1 MEALLIYFG
10 KVFLASGVLFLYYQ
24 LFLKDKTFHHYNRF
38 YLLGVLMLSM
48 ILPFFKISYFTIEV
62 NTDIYLLYSKLQN
75 FNSTKT
81 LSHDFPYSQLIA
93 CLIGLVSVFCLG
105 KLFYGIFKIQQLK
118 KEFPQENFE
127 GISFYQTNLSEAPFS
142 FFKNLFW
149 KDSIR
154 IHSDLGRQILKHE
167 MVHIEQKHSRD
178 KIFTEMVT
186 AVFWWNP
193 VFHLIKKEISLI
205 HEYLADKKAIKNSD
219 TKAFAQMLLA
229 SHFSGTQLPATS
241 PFLNSNLKK
250 RLTMLKKSKTKYS
263 YARRILAL
271 PLLFALA
278 FIYMINAKNKEITK
292 TNLEIEQMVAEI
304 KKDTIT
310 PKDAAQGTDVTEI
323 QKENPELFIDN
334 DSLNEANLKK
344 IQDQIAEKQKTIE
357 PYKELMLKK
366 NGEGLKI
373 SKEMRAKSE
382 ELQKLSMK
390 KDFESPRFKDLEK
403 EMKVLDGKMSE
414 IFDTEEFKNN
424 QKVLELKFIELD
436 QLYAQI
442 DRYYNSDA
450 FKAKILASE
459 LAAAEAEK
467 KVNSPEFQ
475 KKIKDA
481 EQKAMEAEKLAN
493 SPEFKRK
500 LKEAEKRGKEAKKLI
515 NSPEFKKKIADAE
528 AKAKIAAEQ
537 ANSRI
542 IVLNNQNKNGNI
554 LTDDNIKIFID
565 GKPVSKTEMDQF
577 PPEKIEKMEVFKKG
591 FHGNTNAEIRITT
604 KK

>member
-81 LSHDFPYSQLIA
+81 LSHDFTYSQLIA

-118 KEFPQENFE
+118 KEFPQEHFE

-149 KDSIR
+149 KDSIL

-310 PKDAAQGTDVTEI
+310 PKDAAQGTDGTEI
-323 QKENPELFIDN
+323 QKENPELFTDN

-366 NGEGLKI
+366 NEEGLKI

-403 EMKVLDGKMSE
+403 EMKVLDKKMSE

-424 QKVLELKFIELD
+424 QKVIELKFIELD
-436 QLYAQI
+436 QLYAKM
-442 DRYYNSDA
+442 DDYYNSDA
-450 FKAKILASE
+450 FKL
-459 LAAAEAEK
+459 
-467 KVNSPEFQ
+467 
-475 KKIKDA
+475 KIKDA
-481 EQKAMEAEKLAN
+481 EERAKEAEKKFNSPEFKKKMMDAELKMKEAEKKFN

-500 LKEAEKRGKEAKKLI
+500 IKEAEKRAKEAEKMI

-565 GKPVSKTEMDQF
+565 GKPATKTEMDQF

-591 FHGNTNAEIRITT
+591 NGDTKSGEIYITT

>member
-10 KVFLASGVLFLYYQ
+10 KVFLASGVLFLYYH

-38 YLLGVLMLSM
+38 YLLGVLVLSM

-81 LSHDFPYSQLIA
+81 LSYDFPYSQLIA

-118 KEFPQENFE
+118 KEFPQEHFE

-149 KDSIR
+149 KDSIL

-304 KKDTIT
+304 RQDTIV
-310 PKDAAQGTDVTEI
+310 PKDAMKGTDGTEI
-323 QKENPELFIDN
+323 QKENPELFTDN
-334 DSLNEANLKK
+334 DSLNETALKN
-344 IQDQIAEKQKTIE
+344 IQNKIAEKQKTIE

-366 NGEGLKI
+366 NEEGLKI

-403 EMKVLDGKMSE
+403 EMKVLDEKMSE

-500 LKEAEKRGKEAKKLI
+500 LKEAEKRGKEAKRLI
-515 NSPEFKKKIADAE
+515 NSPEFKNKIADAE

-554 LTDDNIKIFID
+554 STNENIKIFID

-591 FHGNTNAEIRITT
+591 TGDTKSYEIYITT

>member
-38 YLLGVLMLSM
+38 YLLGVLVLSM
-48 ILPFFKISYFTIEV
+48 ILPFFKISYFTIEI
-62 NTDIYLLYSKLQN
+62 NEDIYLLYNKLQN

-81 LSHDFPYSQLIA
+81 LSHDLPYSQLIA

-105 KLFYGIFKIQQLK
+105 KLFYGVFKIQQLK
-118 KEFPQENFE
+118 NEFPQEHFE

-149 KDSIR
+149 KDSIL

-263 YARRILAL
+263 YARKILAL

-310 PKDAAQGTDVTEI
+310 PKDAAQGTDGTEI
-323 QKENPELFIDN
+323 QKENPELLTDN
-334 DSLNEANLKK
+334 DSLNETALKK
-344 IQDQIAEKQKTIE
+344 IQDKIAQKQKLME

-366 NGEGLKI
+366 NEEGLKI

-436 QLYAQI
+436 QLYAKM
-442 DRYYNSDA
+442 DDYYNSDA
-450 FKAKILASE
+450 FKL
-459 LAAAEAEK
+459 
-467 KVNSPEFQ
+467 
-475 KKIKDA
+475 KIKDA
-481 EQKAMEAEKLAN
+481 EERAKEAEKKFNSPEFKKKMMDAELKMKEAEKKWN

-500 LKEAEKRGKEAKKLI
+500 IKEAEKRAKEAEKMI

-565 GKPVSKTEMDQF
+565 GKPATKTEMNQF

>member
-38 YLLGVLMLSM
+38 YLLGVLVLSM

-62 NTDIYLLYSKLQN
+62 NADIYLLYSKLQN
-75 FNSTKT
+75 LNSTKT

-118 KEFPQENFE
+118 KEFPQEHFE

-149 KDSIR
+149 KDSIL

-250 RLTMLKKSKTKYS
+250 RLTMLKKSKTKYG
-263 YARRILAL
+263 YARKILAL

-304 KKDTIT
+304 RQDTIV
-310 PKDAAQGTDVTEI
+310 PIDAIKGTDGTEI
-323 QKENPELFIDN
+323 QKQNSELFTDN
-334 DSLNEANLKK
+334 DSLNETALKNIQNK
-344 IQDQIAEKQKTIE
+344 IAQKQKLME

-366 NGEGLKI
+366 NEEGLKI

-403 EMKVLDGKMSE
+403 EMKVLDKKMSE

-436 QLYAQI
+436 QLYAKM
-442 DRYYNSDA
+442 DDYYNSDA
-450 FKAKILASE
+450 FKL
-459 LAAAEAEK
+459 
-467 KVNSPEFQ
+467 
-475 KKIKDA
+475 KIKDA
-481 EQKAMEAEKLAN
+481 EERAKEAEKKFN

-500 LKEAEKRGKEAKKLI
+500 IKEAEKRAKEAEKMI
-515 NSPEFKKKIADAE
+515 NSPEFKNKIADAE

-554 LTDDNIKIFID
+554 STNENIKIFID
-565 GKPVSKTEMDQF
+565 GKPATKTEMNQF

-591 FHGNTNAEIRITT
+591 NGDTKSGEIYITT

>member
-1 MEALLIYFG
+1 
-10 KVFLASGVLFLYYQ
+10 
-24 LFLKDKTFHHYNRF
+24 
-38 YLLGVLMLSM
+38 
-48 ILPFFKISYFTIEV
+48 
-62 NTDIYLLYSKLQN
+62 
-75 FNSTKT
+75 
-81 LSHDFPYSQLIA
+81 
-93 CLIGLVSVFCLG
+93 
-105 KLFYGIFKIQQLK
+105 
-118 KEFPQENFE
+118 
-127 GISFYQTNLSEAPFS
+127 
-142 FFKNLFW
+142 
-149 KDSIR
+149 
-154 IHSDLGRQILKHE
+154 
-167 MVHIEQKHSRD
+167 
-178 KIFTEMVT
+178 
-186 AVFWWNP
+186 
-193 VFHLIKKEISLI
+193 
-205 HEYLADKKAIKNSD
+205 
-219 TKAFAQMLLA
+219 
-229 SHFSGTQLPATS
+229 
-241 PFLNSNLKK
+241 
-250 RLTMLKKSKTKYS
+250 MLKKSKTKYS

-304 KKDTIT
+304 RQDTIV
-310 PKDAAQGTDVTEI
+310 PKDAIKGTDGTEI
-323 QKENPELFIDN
+323 QKENPELFTDN
-334 DSLNEANLKK
+334 DSLNETALKN
-344 IQDQIAEKQKTIE
+344 IQDKIAQKQKTIE

-366 NGEGLKI
+366 NEEGLKV

-403 EMKVLDGKMSE
+403 EMKVLDEKMSE

-424 QKVLELKFIELD
+424 QKVLELKFIEMD

-481 EQKAMEAEKLAN
+481 EQKAMEAEKLVN

-500 LKEAEKRGKEAKKLI
+500 IKEAEKRGKEAKKLI

-565 GKPVSKTEMDQF
+565 GKPATKTEMNQF
-577 PPEKIEKMEVFKKG
+577 PPEKI
-591 FHGNTNAEIRITT
+591 
-604 KK
+604 

>member
-1 MEALLIYFG
+1 MEALFIYFG
-10 KVFLASGVLFLYYQ
+10 KVFLASGVMFLYYQ

-38 YLLGVLMLSM
+38 YLLGVLVLSM

-81 LSHDFPYSQLIA
+81 LNHDFPYFQLIA
-93 CLIGLVSVFCLG
+93 FVVGLVSIFYLG

-118 KEFPQENFE
+118 KEFSKEHFE
-127 GISFYQTNLSEAPFS
+127 GINFYQTNLSEAPFS

-149 KDSIR
+149 KDTIL
-154 IHSDLGRQILKHE
+154 IQSDLGRQILKHE

-178 KIFTEMVT
+178 KIFTEIVT

-229 SHFSGTQLPATS
+229 SHFSGKQLPATS

-292 TNLEIEQMVAEI
+292 TNREIEQMVAEI
-304 KKDTIT
+304 KKDTIV
-310 PKDAAQGTDVTEI
+310 PKDAVQGTDGTKI
-323 QKENPELFIDN
+323 QEKNQELFGDN
-334 DSLNEANLKK
+334 DSLNQSSLQK
-344 IQDQIAEKQKTIE
+344 IQDQIAEKQKMIE

-366 NGEGLKI
+366 NEEGLKI
-373 SKEMRAKSE
+373 SQEMRAKSE
-382 ELQKLSMK
+382 EMQKLSKK
-390 KDFESPRFKDLEK
+390 KDFESPRFKNLEK
-403 EMKVLDGKMSE
+403 EMKVLDDKMSS
-414 IFDTEEFKNN
+414 IFDTDEFKKN
-424 QKVLELKFIELD
+424 QKMLELKFIELD

-442 DRYYNSDA
+442 DQYYSSDA
-450 FKAKILASE
+450 FKAKIKASE
-459 LAAAEAEK
+459 LTAAEVEK

-475 KKIKDA
+475 KRIKDA
-481 EQKAMEAEKLAN
+481 EEKAQEAEILVN

-500 LKEAEKRGKEAKKLI
+500 LKEAEKRAKEAEKKF
-515 NSPEFKKKIADAE
+515 NSPEFKKKIAEAE
-528 AKAKIAAEQ
+528 TKAKLATEK
-537 ANSRI
+537 ANSKI
-542 IVLNNQNKNGNI
+542 IILDNQNNNGNM
-554 LTDDNIKIFID
+554 LTNENVKIYID
-565 GKPVSKTEMDQF
+565 KKPVSKTEMEQF
-577 PPEKIEKMEVFKKG
+577 PPDKIEKIEVFKKG
-591 FHGNTNAEIRITT
+591 NGDSKSGEIYITT

>member
-38 YLLGVLMLSM
+38 YLLGVLVLSM

-81 LSHDFPYSQLIA
+81 LSYDFPYSQLIA

-118 KEFPQENFE
+118 KEFPQEHFE

-149 KDSIR
+149 KDSIL

-304 KKDTIT
+304 RQDTIV
-310 PKDAAQGTDVTEI
+310 PIDAIKGTDGTEI
-323 QKENPELFIDN
+323 QKENPELFTDN
-334 DSLNEANLKK
+334 DSLNETALKNIQNK
-344 IQDQIAEKQKTIE
+344 IAQKQKLME

-366 NGEGLKI
+366 NEEGLKI

-403 EMKVLDGKMSE
+403 EMKVLDKKMSE

-436 QLYAQI
+436 QLYAKM
-442 DRYYNSDA
+442 DDYYNSDA
-450 FKAKILASE
+450 FKL
-459 LAAAEAEK
+459 
-467 KVNSPEFQ
+467 
-475 KKIKDA
+475 KIKDA
-481 EQKAMEAEKLAN
+481 EERAKEAEKKFN

-500 LKEAEKRGKEAKKLI
+500 IKEAEKRAKEAEKMI

-565 GKPVSKTEMDQF
+565 GKPATKTEMNQF

-591 FHGNTNAEIRITT
+591 NGDTKSGEIYITT

>member
-1 MEALLIYFG
+1 MEALFIYFG
-10 KVFLASGVLFLYYQ
+10 KVFLASGVMFLYYQ

-38 YLLGVLMLSM
+38 YLLGVLVLSM

-62 NTDIYLLYSKLQN
+62 NEDIYLLYSKLQN

-81 LSHDFPYSQLIA
+81 LNHDFPYFQLIA
-93 CLIGLVSVFCLG
+93 FVVGLVSVFYLG

-118 KEFPQENFE
+118 KEFSKEHFE
-127 GISFYQTNLSEAPFS
+127 GINFYQTNLSEAPFS

-149 KDSIR
+149 KDTIL
-154 IHSDLGRQILKHE
+154 IQSDFGRQILKHE

-178 KIFTEMVT
+178 KIFTEIAT

-304 KKDTIT
+304 RQDTIV
-310 PKDAAQGTDVTEI
+310 PKDAIKGTDGTEI
-323 QKENPELFIDN
+323 QKENPELFTDN
-334 DSLNEANLKK
+334 DSLNETALKNIQNK
-344 IQDQIAEKQKTIE
+344 IAQKQKLME

-436 QLYAQI
+436 QLYAKM
-442 DRYYNSDA
+442 DDYYNSDA
-450 FKAKILASE
+450 FKL
-459 LAAAEAEK
+459 
-467 KVNSPEFQ
+467 
-475 KKIKDA
+475 KIKDA
-481 EQKAMEAEKLAN
+481 EERAKEAEKKFNSPEFKKKMMDAELKMKEAEKKWN

-500 LKEAEKRGKEAKKLI
+500 IKEAEKRAKEAEKMI

-537 ANSRI
+537 ADSRI

-554 LTDDNIKIFID
+554 STNENIKIFID
-565 GKPVSKTEMDQF
+565 GKPATKTEMNQF

-591 FHGNTNAEIRITT
+591 SGDTKSGEIYITT

>member
-1 MEALLIYFG
+1 
-10 KVFLASGVLFLYYQ
+10 
-24 LFLKDKTFHHYNRF
+24 
-38 YLLGVLMLSM
+38 
-48 ILPFFKISYFTIEV
+48 
-62 NTDIYLLYSKLQN
+62 
-75 FNSTKT
+75 
-81 LSHDFPYSQLIA
+81 
-93 CLIGLVSVFCLG
+93 
-105 KLFYGIFKIQQLK
+105 
-118 KEFPQENFE
+118 
-127 GISFYQTNLSEAPFS
+127 
-142 FFKNLFW
+142 
-149 KDSIR
+149 
-154 IHSDLGRQILKHE
+154 

-304 KKDTIT
+304 RQDTIV
-310 PKDAAQGTDVTEI
+310 PKDAIKGTDGTKI
-323 QKENPELFIDN
+323 QEKNPELFSDN
-334 DSLNEANLKK
+334 DSLNQSSLQK
-344 IQDQIAEKQKTIE
+344 IQDQIAEKQKMIE

-366 NGEGLKI
+366 NQEGLKI
-373 SKEMRAKSE
+373 SQEMRAKSE
-382 ELQKLSMK
+382 ELQKLSKK

-403 EMKVLDGKMSE
+403 EMKVLDDKMSS
-414 IFDTEEFKNN
+414 IFDTDDFKKN
-424 QKVLELKFIELD
+424 QKMLELKFIELD

-442 DRYYNSDA
+442 DQYYSSDA
-450 FKAKILASE
+450 FKAKIKASE
-459 LAAAEAEK
+459 LAAAEVEK

-475 KKIKDA
+475 KRIKDA
-481 EQKAMEAEKLAN
+481 EEKAQEAEKLVN

-515 NSPEFKKKIADAE
+515 NSPEFQKKIADAE
-528 AKAKIAAEQ
+528 TKAKLATEK
-537 ANSRI
+537 ANSKI
-542 IVLNNQNKNGNI
+542 IILDNQNNNGNM
-554 LTDDNIKIFID
+554 LKNENVKIYID
-565 GKPVSKTEMDQF
+565 KKPVSKTEMDQF
-577 PPEKIEKMEVFKKG
+577 PPDKIEKIEIFKKG
-591 FHGNTNAEIRITT
+591 NGDSKSGEIYITT

>member
-1 MEALLIYFG
+1 MEALFIYFG
-10 KVFLASGVLFLYYQ
+10 KVFLASGVMFLYYQ

-38 YLLGVLMLSM
+38 YLLGVLVLSM

-62 NTDIYLLYSKLQN
+62 NADIYLLYSKLQN

-93 CLIGLVSVFCLG
+93 CLIGLVSVFFLG

-118 KEFPQENFE
+118 KEFPQEHFE

-149 KDSIR
+149 KDSIL

-219 TKAFAQMLLA
+219 TKAFAQMLLS
-229 SHFSGTQLPATS
+229 SHLSGTQLPATS

-304 KKDTIT
+304 RQDTIV
-310 PKDAAQGTDVTEI
+310 PKDAIKGTDGTKI
-323 QKENPELFIDN
+323 QEKNPELFSDN
-334 DSLNEANLKK
+334 DSLNQSSLQK
-344 IQDQIAEKQKTIE
+344 IQDQIAEKQKMIE

-366 NGEGLKI
+366 NQEGLKI
-373 SKEMRAKSE
+373 SQEMRAKSE
-382 ELQKLSMK
+382 ELQKLSKK

-403 EMKVLDGKMSE
+403 EMKVLDDKMSS
-414 IFDTEEFKNN
+414 IFDTDDFKKN
-424 QKVLELKFIELD
+424 QKMLELKFIELD

-442 DRYYNSDA
+442 DQYYSSDA
-450 FKAKILASE
+450 FKAKIKASE
-459 LAAAEAEK
+459 LAAAEVEK

-475 KKIKDA
+475 KRIKDA
-481 EQKAMEAEKLAN
+481 EEKAQEAEKLVN

-515 NSPEFKKKIADAE
+515 NSPEFQKKIADAE
-528 AKAKIAAEQ
+528 TKAKLATEK
-537 ANSRI
+537 ANSKI
-542 IVLNNQNKNGNI
+542 IILDNQNNNGNM
-554 LTDDNIKIFID
+554 LKNENVKIYID
-565 GKPVSKTEMDQF
+565 KKPVSKTEMDQF
-577 PPEKIEKMEVFKKG
+577 PPDKIEKIEIFKKG
-591 FHGNTNAEIRITT
+591 NGDSKSGEIYITT

>member
-1 MEALLIYFG
+1 
-10 KVFLASGVLFLYYQ
+10 
-24 LFLKDKTFHHYNRF
+24 
-38 YLLGVLMLSM
+38 
-48 ILPFFKISYFTIEV
+48 
-62 NTDIYLLYSKLQN
+62 
-75 FNSTKT
+75 
-81 LSHDFPYSQLIA
+81 
-93 CLIGLVSVFCLG
+93 
-105 KLFYGIFKIQQLK
+105 
-118 KEFPQENFE
+118 
-127 GISFYQTNLSEAPFS
+127 
-142 FFKNLFW
+142 
-149 KDSIR
+149 
-154 IHSDLGRQILKHE
+154 
-167 MVHIEQKHSRD
+167 
-178 KIFTEMVT
+178 MVT

-304 KKDTIT
+304 RQDTIV
-310 PKDAAQGTDVTEI
+310 PKDAIKGTDGTKI
-323 QKENPELFIDN
+323 QEKNPELFSDN
-334 DSLNEANLKK
+334 DSLNQSSLQK
-344 IQDQIAEKQKTIE
+344 IQDQIAEKQKMIE

-366 NGEGLKI
+366 NQEGLKI
-373 SKEMRAKSE
+373 SQEMRAKSE
-382 ELQKLSMK
+382 ELQKLSKK

-403 EMKVLDGKMSE
+403 EMKVLDDKMSS
-414 IFDTEEFKNN
+414 IFDTDDFKKN
-424 QKVLELKFIELD
+424 QKMLELKFIELD

-442 DRYYNSDA
+442 DQYYSSDA
-450 FKAKILASE
+450 FKAKIKASE
-459 LAAAEAEK
+459 LAAAEVEK

-475 KKIKDA
+475 KRIKDA
-481 EQKAMEAEKLAN
+481 EEKAQEAEKLVN

-515 NSPEFKKKIADAE
+515 NSPEFQKKIADAE
-528 AKAKIAAEQ
+528 TKAKLATEK
-537 ANSRI
+537 ANSKI
-542 IVLNNQNKNGNI
+542 IILDNQNNNGNM
-554 LTDDNIKIFID
+554 LKNENVKIYID
-565 GKPVSKTEMDQF
+565 KKPVSKTEMDQF
-577 PPEKIEKMEVFKKG
+577 PPDKIEKIEIFKKG
-591 FHGNTNAEIRITT
+591 NGDSKSGEIYITT

>member
-1 MEALLIYFG
+1 MEALLIFFG

-38 YLLGVLMLSM
+38 YLLGVLVLSM

-75 FNSTKT
+75 FNSTKP
-81 LSHDFPYSQLIA
+81 LSHDFSYSQFIA
-93 CLIGLVSVFCLG
+93 YVIGLVSVFYLS

-118 KEFPQENFE
+118 KEFIRQHFE
-127 GISFYQTNLSEAPFS
+127 GISFYQTNLPEAPFS

-149 KDSIR
+149 KDSIL

-193 VFHLIKKEISLI
+193 VFHLIKKELSLI

-229 SHFSGTQLPATS
+229 SHFSGAQLPATS

-292 TNLEIEQMVAEI
+292 TNLEIERMVAEI
-304 KKDTIT
+304 RQDTIV
-310 PKDAAQGTDVTEI
+310 PKDAIKGTDGTEI
-323 QKENPELFIDN
+323 QKENPELFTDN
-334 DSLNEANLKK
+334 DSLNEATLKK

-366 NGEGLKI
+366 NEEGLKI

-424 QKVLELKFIELD
+424 QKVLELKFMELD
-436 QLYAQI
+436 QLYAKM
-442 DRYYNSDA
+442 DDYYNSDA
-450 FKAKILASE
+450 FKLKMKLAEEQAK
-459 LAAAEAEK
+459 EAEK
-467 KVNSPEFQ
+467 KWNSPEF
-475 KKIKDA
+475 KKKMEEA
-481 EQKAMEAEKLAN
+481 ELKMKEAEKKWN

-500 LKEAEKRGKEAKKLI
+500 LKEAEKRAKEAEKKF
-515 NSPEFKKKIADAE
+515 NSPEFKKKIAEAE
-528 AKAKIAAEQ
+528 TKAKLATEK
-537 ANSRI
+537 ANSKI
-542 IVLNNQNKNGNI
+542 IILDNQNNNGNM
-554 LTDDNIKIFID
+554 LKNENIKIYID
-565 GKPVSKTEMDQF
+565 KKPVSKTEMEQF
-577 PPEKIEKMEVFKKG
+577 PPDKIEKMEVFKKG
-591 FHGNTNAEIRITT
+591 NGDTKSGEIYITT

>member
-38 YLLGVLMLSM
+38 YLLGVLVLSM

-81 LSHDFPYSQLIA
+81 LSHDFPYSQFIA

-118 KEFPQENFE
+118 KEFPQEHFE

-149 KDSIR
+149 KDSIL

-263 YARRILAL
+263 YARKILAL

-304 KKDTIT
+304 RQDTIV
-310 PKDAAQGTDVTEI
+310 PKDAIKGTDGIEI
-323 QKENPELFIDN
+323 QKENPELFTDN
-334 DSLNEANLKK
+334 DSLNETALKK
-344 IQDQIAEKQKTIE
+344 IQDKIAQKQKLMA

-366 NGEGLKI
+366 NEEGLKI

-424 QKVLELKFIELD
+424 QKVLELKFIEMD
-436 QLYAQI
+436 QLYAKM
-442 DRYYNSDA
+442 DDYYNSDA
-450 FKAKILASE
+450 FKL
-459 LAAAEAEK
+459 
-467 KVNSPEFQ
+467 
-475 KKIKDA
+475 KIKDA
-481 EQKAMEAEKLAN
+481 EERA
-493 SPEFKRK
+493 
-500 LKEAEKRGKEAKKLI
+500 
-515 NSPEFKKKIADAE
+515 
-528 AKAKIAAEQ
+528 
-537 ANSRI
+537 
-542 IVLNNQNKNGNI
+542 
-554 LTDDNIKIFID
+554 
-565 GKPVSKTEMDQF
+565 
-577 PPEKIEKMEVFKKG
+577 
-591 FHGNTNAEIRITT
+591 
-604 KK
+604 

>member
-1 MEALLIYFG
+1 
-10 KVFLASGVLFLYYQ
+10 
-24 LFLKDKTFHHYNRF
+24 
-38 YLLGVLMLSM
+38 M

-62 NTDIYLLYSKLQN
+62 NADIYLLYSKLQN

-93 CLIGLVSVFCLG
+93 CLIGLVSVFFLG

-118 KEFPQENFE
+118 KEFPQEHFE

-149 KDSIR
+149 KDSIL

-304 KKDTIT
+304 RQDTIV
-310 PKDAAQGTDVTEI
+310 PKDAIKGTDGTKI
-323 QKENPELFIDN
+323 QEKNPELFSDN
-334 DSLNEANLKK
+334 DSLNQSSLQK
-344 IQDQIAEKQKTIE
+344 IQDQIAEKQKMIE

-366 NGEGLKI
+366 NQEGLKI
-373 SKEMRAKSE
+373 SQEMRAKSE
-382 ELQKLSMK
+382 ELQKLSKK

-403 EMKVLDGKMSE
+403 EMKVLDDKMSS
-414 IFDTEEFKNN
+414 IFDTDDFKKN
-424 QKVLELKFIELD
+424 QKMLELKFIELD

-442 DRYYNSDA
+442 DQYYSSDA
-450 FKAKILASE
+450 FKAKIKASE
-459 LAAAEAEK
+459 LAAAEVEK

-475 KKIKDA
+475 KRIKDA
-481 EQKAMEAEKLAN
+481 EEKAQEAEKLVN

-515 NSPEFKKKIADAE
+515 NSPEFQKKIADAE
-528 AKAKIAAEQ
+528 TKAKLATEK
-537 ANSRI
+537 ANSKI
-542 IVLNNQNKNGNI
+542 IILDNQNNNGNM
-554 LTDDNIKIFID
+554 LKNENVKIYID
-565 GKPVSKTEMDQF
+565 KKPVSKTEMDQF
-577 PPEKIEKMEVFKKG
+577 PPDKIEKIEIFKKG
-591 FHGNTNAEIRITT
+591 NGDSKSGEIYITT

>member
-1 MEALLIYFG
+1 MEALFIYFG
-10 KVFLASGVLFLYYQ
+10 KVFLASGVMFLYYQ

-38 YLLGVLMLSM
+38 YLLGVLVLSM

-62 NTDIYLLYSKLQN
+62 NADIYLLYSKLQN

-93 CLIGLVSVFCLG
+93 CLIGLVSVFFLG

-118 KEFPQENFE
+118 KEFPQEHFE

-149 KDSIR
+149 KDSIL

-304 KKDTIT
+304 RQDTIV
-310 PKDAAQGTDVTEI
+310 PKDAIKGTDGTKI
-323 QKENPELFIDN
+323 QEKNPELFSDN
-334 DSLNEANLKK
+334 DSLNQSSLQK
-344 IQDQIAEKQKTIE
+344 IQDQIAEKQKMIE

-366 NGEGLKI
+366 NQEGLKI
-373 SKEMRAKSE
+373 SQEMRAKSE
-382 ELQKLSMK
+382 ELQKLSKK

-403 EMKVLDGKMSE
+403 EMKVLDDKMSS
-414 IFDTEEFKNN
+414 IFDTDDFKKN
-424 QKVLELKFIELD
+424 QKMLELKFIELD

-442 DRYYNSDA
+442 DQYYSSDA
-450 FKAKILASE
+450 FKAKIKASE
-459 LAAAEAEK
+459 LAAAEVEK

-475 KKIKDA
+475 KRIKDA
-481 EQKAMEAEKLAN
+481 EEKAQEAEKLVN

-515 NSPEFKKKIADAE
+515 NSPEFQKKIADAE
-528 AKAKIAAEQ
+528 TKAKLATEK
-537 ANSRI
+537 ANSKI
-542 IVLNNQNKNGNI
+542 IILDNQNNNGNM
-554 LTDDNIKIFID
+554 LKNENVKIYID
-565 GKPVSKTEMDQF
+565 KKPATKTEMNQF

-591 FHGNTNAEIRITT
+591 SGDTKSGEIYITT

>member
-38 YLLGVLMLSM
+38 YLLGVLVLSM

-62 NTDIYLLYSKLQN
+62 NADIYLLYSKLQN
-75 FNSTKT
+75 LNSTKT

-118 KEFPQENFE
+118 KEFSKEHFE
-127 GISFYQTNLSEAPFS
+127 GINFYQTNLSEAPFS

-149 KDSIR
+149 KDSIL

-186 AVFWWNP
+186 AMFWWNP

-229 SHFSGTQLPATS
+229 SHFSGKQLPATS

-310 PKDAAQGTDVTEI
+310 PKDAAQGTDGTEI
-323 QKENPELFIDN
+323 QKENPELFTDN
-334 DSLNEANLKK
+334 DSLNQSSLQK
-344 IQDQIAEKQKTIE
+344 IQDQIAEKQKMIE

-366 NGEGLKI
+366 NEEGLKI
-373 SKEMRAKSE
+373 SQEMRAKSE
-382 ELQKLSMK
+382 EMQKLSKK
-390 KDFESPRFKDLEK
+390 KDFESPRFKNLEK
-403 EMKVLDGKMSE
+403 EMKVLDDKMSS
-414 IFDTEEFKNN
+414 IFDTDEFKNN
-424 QKVLELKFIELD
+424 QKVLELKFMELD
-436 QLYAQI
+436 QLYAKM
-442 DRYYNSDA
+442 DDYYNSDA
-450 FKAKILASE
+450 FKLRMKLAEEQAK
-459 LAAAEAEK
+459 EAEK
-467 KVNSPEFQ
+467 KWNSPEF
-475 KKIKDA
+475 KKKMEEA
-481 EQKAMEAEKLAN
+481 ELKMKEAEKKWN

-500 LKEAEKRGKEAKKLI
+500 LKEAEKRAKEAEKKF
-515 NSPEFKKKIADAE
+515 NSPEFKKKIAEAE
-528 AKAKIAAEQ
+528 TKAKLATEK
-537 ANSRI
+537 ANSKI
-542 IVLNNQNKNGNI
+542 IILDNQNNNGNM
-554 LTDDNIKIFID
+554 LKNENVKIYID
-565 GKPVSKTEMDQF
+565 KKPVSKTEMDQF
-577 PPEKIEKMEVFKKG
+577 PPDKIEKIEIFKKG
-591 FHGNTNAEIRITT
+591 NGDSKSGEIYITT

>member
-1 MEALLIYFG
+1 MEALFIYFG
-10 KVFLASGVLFLYYQ
+10 KVFLASGVMFLYYQ

-38 YLLGVLMLSM
+38 YLLGVLVLSM

-62 NTDIYLLYSKLQN
+62 NADIYLLYSKLQN

-118 KEFPQENFE
+118 KEFPQEHFE

-149 KDSIR
+149 KDSIL

-304 KKDTIT
+304 RQDTIV
-310 PKDAAQGTDVTEI
+310 PKDAIKGTDGTKI
-323 QKENPELFIDN
+323 QEKNPELFSDN
-334 DSLNEANLKK
+334 DSLNQSSLQK
-344 IQDQIAEKQKTIE
+344 IQDQIAEKQKMIE

-366 NGEGLKI
+366 NQEGLKI
-373 SKEMRAKSE
+373 SQEMRAKSE
-382 ELQKLSMK
+382 ELQKLSKK

-403 EMKVLDGKMSE
+403 EMKVLDDKMSS
-414 IFDTEEFKNN
+414 IFDTDDFKKN
-424 QKVLELKFIELD
+424 QKMLELKFIELD

-442 DRYYNSDA
+442 DQYYSSDA
-450 FKAKILASE
+450 FKAKIKASE
-459 LAAAEAEK
+459 LAAAEVEK

-475 KKIKDA
+475 KRIKDA
-481 EQKAMEAEKLAN
+481 EEKAQEAEKLVN

-515 NSPEFKKKIADAE
+515 NSPEFQKKIADAE
-528 AKAKIAAEQ
+528 TKAKLATEK
-537 ANSRI
+537 ANSKI
-542 IVLNNQNKNGNI
+542 IILDNQNNNGNM
-554 LTDDNIKIFID
+554 LKNENVKIYID
-565 GKPVSKTEMDQF
+565 KKPVSKTEMDQF
-577 PPEKIEKMEVFKKG
+577 PPDKIEKIEIFKKG
-591 FHGNTNAEIRITT
+591 NGDSKSGEIYITT